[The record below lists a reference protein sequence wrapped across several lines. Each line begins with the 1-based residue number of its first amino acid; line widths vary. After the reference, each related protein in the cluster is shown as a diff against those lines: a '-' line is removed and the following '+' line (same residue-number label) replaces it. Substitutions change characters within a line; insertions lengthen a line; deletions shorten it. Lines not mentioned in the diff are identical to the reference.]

1 VRGDVQVK
9 LRGQVLRLNPRRRIA
24 TVGLPSVGRGRSFRA
39 DYAMPGEAL
48 ASAVEFGYGGAGRT
62 VGAVVAVRPTESGAE
77 VDVHVTGDTAWQRLA
92 GRGARV
98 DVGCAFTG
106 MVGIDPFGGRVE
118 RVDID

>member
-1 VRGDVQVK
+1 
-9 LRGQVLRLNPRRRIA
+9 
-24 TVGLPSVGRGRSFRA
+24 
-39 DYAMPGEAL
+39 MPGEAL
-48 ASAVEFGYGGAGRT
+48 ASAVEFTHGSPGRRT

-106 MVGIDPFGGRVE
+106 TVGPDPVGGRVE
-118 RVDID
+118 QVDID